1 MKVRQV
7 SVFLENRSGRI
18 AKITTILGNAGINIR
33 AMALADTS
41 DFGIL
46 RLVMTDTDKGV
57 ELLRDNGFTV
67 KVTDVIAVSITD
79 KPGALGELLTVLET
93 AGLNLEYVYVL
104 NQMNPQKA
112 VLIIR
117 FDDPDNALSIMLD
130 KELHVLSEETV
141 LSM

>member
-7 SVFLENRSGRI
+7 SVFLENRSGRM
-18 AKITTILGNAGINIR
+18 AKITTVLGNAGINIR
-33 AMALADTS
+33 AMSLADTS

-57 ELLRDNGFTV
+57 AILKKNSFTV
-67 KVTDVIAVSITD
+67 KVTDVIAVAIPD
-79 KPGALGELLTVLET
+79 QPGALGDLLSVIES

-104 NQMNPQKA
+104 NQTNPEKA

-117 FDDPDNALSIMLD
+117 FDDPDKALEIMNEKGLS
-130 KELHVLSEETV
+130 VLGEKSV
-141 LSM
+141 LEM